1 MALNV
6 LAVLLMVFYYCA
18 VVSVGVWSGRK
29 MNADSSLQVSRLS
42 VETRRKQ
49 DPAHIL
55 MKLFIA
61 NRHLPLWIGVGS
73 MTATWVGGGYL
84 NGTAEAVYRHGILRC
99 HAPLGYAVS
108 LVLGGTFF
116 ARKMRAT
123 KPLTMLDPFQNR
135 YGRWMALL
143 LCFPAVVGE
152 VFWTAAILAALGDTA
167 GAIIEVDT
175 RFFILASALVV
186 FFYTS
191 LGGVYVVTHTDVL
204 QIVSMTVCLWICV
217 PFCLRNHAVG
227 LMVPPRSDWVGTI
240 ASSDVS
246 QLFDAFL
253 MTALGG
259 IPWQVYFQ
267 RVLSCETDFDARM
280 LSYLSAVGCIALA
293 VPPAVIGAVAK
304 SANFTAAGY
313 PGPYYLRD
321 KDVVRVLPYSMR
333 YLTTGFVSMLG
344 LVGIT
349 AAIMSSADSSM
360 LSASSMVTKNV
371 YQSIVRP
378 TASDIEVSLVLRVMV
393 FAIGSWATYVALS
406 VNSVFELWLLCS
418 DIVYVLLFPQMICV
432 LYFED
437 SNTYGAFLELAKR
450 WSWSRADTPKRDT
463 SGMLSYL
470 MPFYLCP
477 VLYPG
482 TKESKCFYCV
492 LLMMSWWQVRPIPRP
507 VLALLP
513 AIALPLLGI
522 MGHEQVAT
530 NYFSV
535 DVLTAVLLLW
545 LVLVSDETS
554 TVGRLS
560 YALVGRFG
568 SRAGPVLV
576 LLTASTFVA
585 SLVLPQSLVTVF
597 VTCLAERL
605 CNFVRKEGLQDAQ
618 RCLDRAVAEDTGGR
632 PCDVDTLMLYE
643 ELAVALWKRHRMG
656 LADQDSV
663 ECWDADKRGTD
674 SPDPRRVVALKRK
687 MSILKPS
694 KSAAAQDAAGT
705 CTPSATRFAADLP
718 PDKASTPPNE
728 SKPPEGKLIRA
739 KRRRQSFADKPH
751 VFEYNEH
758 RRVTHDMP
766 APQQEEPSTS
776 RTSNPSPWFTPS
788 QQSSVSLRASF
799 RKPASFPAARTAG
812 EGAPVAEATS
822 SDHGSSVSPT
832 SAPKVI
838 GVAASGSAVAFAK
851 AAAPSESATQG
862 LRPAA
867 SMQRR
872 VSMAATLG
880 PSRAEPSFGGAG
892 GANRLQARRISIRY
906 PNQPLMPGRDGHR
919 AFQRFRTDER
929 STVSNAMSSAN
940 VPDDEEEDPE
950 ELRLRRNQ
958 EVLAALCVCGSMT
971 SVAGS
976 IASYWFTP
984 AAEAIAANMDSSS
997 LSFWSWTLITL
1008 PVSLAASALSSV
1020 CVYYGTLQAHE
1031 NQLNE
1036 NAEELIR
1043 CYAKLKLGRLE
1054 RCEIF
1059 ERLILLFWIGYSGS
1073 TIWCRFMHRQDL
1085 TTCILGAIVL
1095 LASTALSSREGGRAP
1110 PSSTSPSRFRSNVDV
1125 DGDDTPDFRP
1135 PGSDRGLASF
1145 ASRLPW
1151 GVIVIYGAASV
1162 ITRVAQT
1169 TGVAKVAFDTKFW
1182 SEQSDLVK
1190 QVLLTIASS
1199 LMAEFMNAATLCDA
1213 ILPMVVSLI
1222 LTGAFVKTVVV
1233 AIILLSMN
1241 TTGEYVLHSNKQFN
1255 NTESLQRFLLR

>member
-1 MALNV
+1 M
-6 LAVLLMVFYYCA
+6 
-18 VVSVGVWSGRK
+18 GRRI
-29 MNADSSLQVSRLS
+29 SR
-42 VETRRKQ
+42 
-49 DPAHIL
+49 
-55 MKLFIA
+55 
-61 NRHLPLWIGVGS
+61 
-73 MTATWVGGGYL
+73 
-84 NGTAEAVYRHGILRC
+84 
-99 HAPLGYAVS
+99 
-108 LVLGGTFF
+108 
-116 ARKMRAT
+116 
-123 KPLTMLDPFQNR
+123 
-135 YGRWMALL
+135 
-143 LCFPAVVGE
+143 
-152 VFWTAAILAALGDTA
+152 
-167 GAIIEVDT
+167 
-175 RFFILASALVV
+175 
-186 FFYTS
+186 
-191 LGGVYVVTHTDVL
+191 
-204 QIVSMTVCLWICV
+204 
-217 PFCLRNHAVG
+217 
-227 LMVPPRSDWVGTI
+227 
-240 ASSDVS
+240 
-246 QLFDAFL
+246 
-253 MTALGG
+253 
-259 IPWQVYFQ
+259 
-267 RVLSCETDFDARM
+267 DARRIS
-280 LSYLSAVGCIALA
+280 LS
-293 VPPAVIGAVAK
+293 
-304 SANFTAAGY
+304 
-313 PGPYYLRD
+313 
-321 KDVVRVLPYSMR
+321 
-333 YLTTGFVSMLG
+333 
-344 LVGIT
+344 
-349 AAIMSSADSSM
+349 
-360 LSASSMVTKNV
+360 
-371 YQSIVRP
+371 
-378 TASDIEVSLVLRVMV
+378 
-393 FAIGSWATYVALS
+393 
-406 VNSVFELWLLCS
+406 
-418 DIVYVLLFPQMICV
+418 
-432 LYFED
+432 
-437 SNTYGAFLELAKR
+437 ELAKR
-450 WSWSRADTPKRDT
+450 WSWSRADTSKRDT

-535 DVLTAVLLLW
+535 DVLTALLLLW

-585 SLVLPQSLVTVF
+585 SLVLPQSLVTVL

-618 RCLDRAVAEDTGGR
+618 RCLDRAVAEDTTGR

-674 SPDPRRVVALKRK
+674 SPDSRRVVALKRK
-687 MSILKPS
+687 VSILKPS
-694 KSAAAQDAAGT
+694 KFAAAQDAAGA
-705 CTPSATRFAADLP
+705 CAPSATRFAADLP
-718 PDKASTPPNE
+718 PGKASTPPNE

-766 APQQEEPSTS
+766 ASQQEEPNTS

-788 QQSSVSLRASF
+788 QQSSASLRASF
-799 RKPASFPAARTAG
+799 GKPASFTAARTGG

-822 SDHGSSVSPT
+822 SDHGSSLSPT

-838 GVAASGSAVAFAK
+838 GVAASGSGVAFAK
-851 AAAPSESATQG
+851 SAAPSDSATQG
-862 LRPAA
+862 FRPAA

-880 PSRAEPSFGGAG
+880 PSRAEQNSGGSG
-892 GANRLQARRISIRY
+892 GSGRLQARRISIRY

-919 AFQRFRTDER
+919 AFQRFRADDR
-929 STVSNAMSSAN
+929 SSVSNAMSSAN

-950 ELRLRRNQ
+950 GLRLRRNQ

-1031 NQLNE
+1031 SQINE

-1073 TIWCRFMHRQDL
+1073 TIWCRFIHRQDL
-1085 TTCILGAIVL
+1085 TTCILGGIVL
-1095 LASTALSSREGGRAP
+1095 LASTALSSRPGGRAP
-1110 PSSTSPSRFRSNVDV
+1110 ASSTSPSQFRSNVDV

-1135 PGSDRGLASF
+1135 HGFDRGLASF

-1182 SEQSDLVK
+1182 SQQSDLVK

-1213 ILPMVVSLI
+1213 ILPMVVSLQSFSQSTDTEHDA
-1222 LTGAFVKTVVV
+1222 LYFGLPVAVGASVNTIMPVSLPLVMLHDIAPVTHPDRSLREDRGGGHHSSLDEHHGRIRFTQQQ
-1233 AIILLSMN
+1233 AIQQLRR
-1241 TTGEYVLHSNKQFN
+1241 
-1255 NTESLQRFLLR
+1255 ESADIPAALNPL

>member
-1 MALNV
+1 M
-6 LAVLLMVFYYCA
+6 
-18 VVSVGVWSGRK
+18 
-29 MNADSSLQVSRLS
+29 
-42 VETRRKQ
+42 
-49 DPAHIL
+49 
-55 MKLFIA
+55 
-61 NRHLPLWIGVGS
+61 
-73 MTATWVGGGYL
+73 
-84 NGTAEAVYRHGILRC
+84 
-99 HAPLGYAVS
+99 
-108 LVLGGTFF
+108 
-116 ARKMRAT
+116 
-123 KPLTMLDPFQNR
+123 LT
-135 YGRWMALL
+135 
-143 LCFPAVVGE
+143 
-152 VFWTAAILAALGDTA
+152 
-167 GAIIEVDT
+167 
-175 RFFILASALVV
+175 
-186 FFYTS
+186 
-191 LGGVYVVTHTDVL
+191 
-204 QIVSMTVCLWICV
+204 
-217 PFCLRNHAVG
+217 
-227 LMVPPRSDWVGTI
+227 
-240 ASSDVS
+240 
-246 QLFDAFL
+246 
-253 MTALGG
+253 
-259 IPWQVYFQ
+259 
-267 RVLSCETDFDARM
+267 
-280 LSYLSAVGCIALA
+280 
-293 VPPAVIGAVAK
+293 
-304 SANFTAAGY
+304 
-313 PGPYYLRD
+313 
-321 KDVVRVLPYSMR
+321 
-333 YLTTGFVSMLG
+333 
-344 LVGIT
+344 
-349 AAIMSSADSSM
+349 
-360 LSASSMVTKNV
+360 
-371 YQSIVRP
+371 
-378 TASDIEVSLVLRVMV
+378 
-393 FAIGSWATYVALS
+393 
-406 VNSVFELWLLCS
+406 
-418 DIVYVLLFPQMICV
+418 
-432 LYFED
+432 
-437 SNTYGAFLELAKR
+437 
-450 WSWSRADTPKRDT
+450 
-463 SGMLSYL
+463 YL

-507 VLALLP
+507 VLAFLP

-522 MGHEQVAT
+522 MGHDQVAT

-535 DVLTAVLLLW
+535 DVLTTMLLLW

-554 TVGRLS
+554 TVGRLT

-576 LLTASTFVA
+576 LLTVSTFVA

-597 VTCLAERL
+597 VTCLVERL

-618 RCLDRAVAEDTGGR
+618 RCLDRAVAEDTTGR

-674 SPDPRRVVALKRK
+674 SPDSRRLGALKRK

-694 KSAAAQDAAGT
+694 KSAAAQDVAGAG
-705 CTPSATRFAADLP
+705 TPSATRFAADLP
-718 PDKASTPPNE
+718 PGKASTPPNE

-751 VFEYNEH
+751 VFEYSEH

-766 APQQEEPSTS
+766 ASQQEEPNTS

-799 RKPASFPAARTAG
+799 GKPASFTAARTAG
-812 EGAPVAEATS
+812 EDAHVTEATS
-822 SDHGSSVSPT
+822 SNHGSSVSPT
-832 SAPKVI
+832 RAPKVI

-851 AAAPSESATQG
+851 AAAPSESATQRF
-862 LRPAA
+862 RPAA

-892 GANRLQARRISIRY
+892 GTGRLQARRISIRY
-906 PNQPLMPGRDGHR
+906 PNQPLMSGRDGHR
-919 AFQRFRTDER
+919 AFQRFRTDDR

-940 VPDDEEEDPE
+940 IPDDVEEDPE

-1031 NQLNE
+1031 SKLNE
-1036 NAEELIR
+1036 DAEELIR

-1054 RCEIF
+1054 RCEQVPPSRLFPSREPRWCEVLWRQLQTRTSPSPYLLHRIHPSIYFLIIF

-1073 TIWCRFMHRQDL
+1073 TIWCRFIHRQDL
-1085 TTCILGAIVL
+1085 TTCILGGIVL
-1095 LASTALSSREGGRAP
+1095 LASTALSSRPGGRAP
-1110 PSSTSPSRFRSNVDV
+1110 ASSTSPSRFRSNVDV

-1135 PGSDRGLASF
+1135 HGFDRGLASF

-1213 ILPMVVSLI
+1213 ILPMVVSLSTDTEHDALYFGLPVAVGASVNTIMPVSLPLVMLHDMAPVTRKQLI

-1255 NTESLQRFLLR
+1255 NTESLQTFLLR